1 MEHNTAFKSAEFNT
15 LFVSPESSFTHKL
28 KSVTDKTRNNMQW
41 KC

>member
-1 MEHNTAFKSAEFNT
+1 MKHNTALKSAEFDT
-15 LFVSPESSFTHKL
+15 LFVPPESGFTHKL